1 MKLASFFQIPASAPG
16 AANFGFVF
24 STPALAFRPL
34 PIGFVFSKPT
44 SPTSNPQ
51 NSPYLRF
58 RSAIL
63 ASKRISPQGGI
74 GFVFSNSDSP
84 TSPFPKFAIPSLPL
98 RKIGFEAYISPK
110 TGFVFSKSRSQ
121 TPRSPSLAPFS
132 PPNHRNICRPDLVWS
147 ASLNP

>member
-63 ASKRISPQGGI
+63 A
-74 GFVFSNSDSP
+74 
-84 TSPFPKFAIPSLPL
+84 
-98 RKIGFEAYISPK
+98 FEAYFATRRNWVRFFQIPIHPLHP
-110 TGFVFSKSRSQ
+110 FQ
-121 TPRSPSLAPFS
+121 NSPSLRFRFAKLASKLIS
-132 PPNHRNICRPDLVWS
+132 PPKLGSFFQSPAAKPHVRQVWLP
-147 ASLNP
+147 SLLPITEIFVDQIWSGLLA